1 MNVQDLAASLVGPL
15 VPWLVQLIRVRL
27 LPGVSPKVAQALA
40 LGVSLAGV
48 GVAYYTLD
56 KTPTAAEFLG
66 NVGAAFTLAQMTY
79 RQFEEAVKT
88 VGAPVESE

>member
-1 MNVQDLAASLVGPL
+1 
-15 VPWLVQLIRVRL
+15 
-27 LPGVSPKVAQALA
+27 
-40 LGVSLAGV
+40 
-48 GVAYYTLD
+48 VAYYTLD